1 MVDDRVRPMHA
12 LRVPPLVAATLVA
25 GVLAVAA
32 GPARAGANDLQL
44 MNLCPQVG
52 GECSW
57 IHRNSAGTITEQV
70 QPDAIGQENFR
81 SLMSELGVVIAPR
94 LSTPADTLGYS
105 GFQFSFEM
113 GFTKINA
120 DRDYWNGVAGVDP
133 NNRNAKRPDS
143 YLTTIGGFVRKGI
156 WLPLPAF
163 EFGAGALNVMGSGM
177 YAVQGYA
184 KLALQEGFHGWWL
197 PSVAVRGSASQLLG
211 TDQADLNVFGVD
223 VLISKAFGL
232 AGTARLEPFA
242 GWSYLFIDA
251 SSGALDATPG
261 CDAFLAGMNPAG
273 TDPKC
278 RMSTQDVRANFSFPE
293 QDLITRQRF
302 TGGFKLKLAVFFVVG
317 EYALIP
323 AGKSQ
328 NERAGSAA
336 VRDTSGRQQ
345 TFSFSAG
352 LDF

>member
-1 MVDDRVRPMHA
+1 VG
-12 LRVPPLVAATLVA
+12 AATLVA
-25 GVLAVAA
+25 GVIAAA
-32 GPARAGANDLQL
+32 GGAARAGDNDLQL
-44 MNLCPQVG
+44 MNLCPQPG
-52 GECSW
+52 GAECGW
-57 IHRNSAGTITEQV
+57 IHRNGGGTITEQV
-70 QPDAIGQENFR
+70 TPTATGQEHFR
-81 SLMSELGVVIAPR
+81 SLMSELGVVVAPR

-120 DRDYWNGVAGVDP
+120 SRDYWNGVSGVSAANP
-133 NNRNAKRPDS
+133 SAKRPDS

-163 EFGAGALNVMGSGM
+163 EVGAGAVNVMGSRM
-177 YAVQGYA
+177 YALQGYA

-197 PSVAVRGSASQLLG
+197 PSVAVRGSVSQLLG
-211 TDQADLNVFGVD
+211 TDQVDLNVFTVD
-223 VLISKAFGL
+223 VLISKAFGI
-232 AGTARLEPFA
+232 AGTMRLEPFA
-242 GWSYLFIDA
+242 GWSFMFMNA
-251 SSGALDATPG
+251 SSGALDATPH
-261 CDAFLAGMNPAG
+261 CDAFAASMNPGG

-278 RMSTQDVRANFSFPE
+278 RMSTDDRLANFSFPE

-302 TGGFKLKLAVFFVVG
+302 SAGFKLKLAVFFLVG
-317 EYALIP
+317 EYDLIP

-336 VRDTSGRQQ
+336 VRDTSGQQQ